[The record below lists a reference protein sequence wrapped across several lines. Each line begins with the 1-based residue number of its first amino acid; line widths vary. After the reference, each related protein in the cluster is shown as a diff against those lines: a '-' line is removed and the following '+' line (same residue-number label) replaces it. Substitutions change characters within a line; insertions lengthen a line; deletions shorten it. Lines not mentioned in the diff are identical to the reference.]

1 MQCKTPGD
9 VLRKLRLDRGLT
21 QQAVADALHI
31 NRSTYSLH
39 ESGKT
44 QPDFQRVAALSTIF
58 DIPLEHLVELLS
70 NPEILESAAEK
81 KRASKKVSAHPMQ
94 LGELRPEEK
103 SLIAVFRRCDF
114 ASQRDI
120 VQAAKEK
127 MRSC

>member
-1 MQCKTPGD
+1 MVALKVRTGGSKSPGII
-9 VLRKLRLDRGLT
+9 T
-21 QQAVADALHI
+21 DALHI
-31 NRSTYSLH
+31 NRSTYSFH

-103 SLIAVFRRCDF
+103 SLIAVFRRCDS